1 MKLTTTKIS
10 VPVLMLMLFQSGY
23 GVSDWFEKA
32 SIALNAGERAEA
44 YAIVQKAHPEKLVGG
59 ELSNADKVQCD
70 GVWSK
75 NVSDAIEEVLP
86 SYYYTN
92 LLTEETEDEIEE
104 ILNEKG
110 EALRDAI
117 IHLDDDYKIID
128 GGEYYDRFIKYGE
141 ESDYI
146 NADTVKDAFLDAIV
160 ANVYNKNFNNDT
172 PLDPAKIMNEGQSSA
187 WLLPDNHLLAA
198 YVAPTEDDKTE
209 NAKKGVLAWAGRIA
223 EKWNPEEEAE
233 NKNLLERYEG
243 EDEETDPCVIDL
255 RNSINLE
262 DPENPEET
270 GDLTAVY
277 TAIETEA
284 AAAHSAVS
292 NEEVGDAARTA
303 AVEALANK
311 LKGELENVLI
321 GEMNPEDINDSDPR
335 ISPLSNYL
343 AVSLNRAIYENSKT
357 VKPYYYGS
365 TEPSL
370 TYDPLK
376 AILEVFDKQGQV
388 QDPLNKAI
396 NNVIVDDLAWLLR
409 QDKKSTTTVNALDEA
424 VIDGREVNPTKV
436 FETLKAEAQPFDDE
450 TADTVVENL
459 QLIKD
464 NWVEQN
470 SDSETEENSQPEQE
484 PEQDDPQN
492 P

>member
-44 YAIVQKAHPEKLVGG
+44 YAIVQKAHPEKLEGG
-59 ELSNADKVQCD
+59 ELSEADKVQCD

-86 SYYYTN
+86 FGYKE
-92 LLTEETEDEIEE
+92 EETKLNPEELLKSIIE
-104 ILNEKG
+104 LNE
-110 EALRDAI
+110 LTSVI
-117 IHLDDDYKIID
+117 N

-160 ANVYNKNFNNDT
+160 ANVYNENFNNNT
-172 PLDPAKIMNEGQSSA
+172 PPDPAKIMNEGKSSA
-187 WLLPDNHLLAA
+187 WLLPDNDLLAT
-198 YVAPTEDDKTE
+198 YDPTEDTTE
-209 NAKKGVLAWAGRIA
+209 SKPNKDKGVLAWAGRIA
-223 EKWNPEEEAE
+223 AAWNPSDTTGET
-233 NKNLLERYEG
+233 NKKLLQNKEG
-243 EDEETDPCVIDL
+243 VGQGTVDPCEIGL
-255 RNSINLE
+255 RNSINLEDPE